1 MIMNMTQKKIKIE
14 PRVKLNYN
22 IYISLYIFTWSFY
35 GFLLFIGKQTV
46 FSQIRIAEL
55 IERENEVYHKLD
67 PDPFDDRHP
76 GTVIVIYLY
85 CLIYDRAHSLI

>member
-22 IYISLYIFTWSFY
+22 IHVYISLYIFTWSFY
-35 GFLLFIGKQTV
+35 GFLRFIGKQTV

-85 CLIYDRAHSLI
+85 V